1 LSIYLSVDPI
11 FQSLWL
17 LSRFPMT
24 NHRVCNNLRVTR
36 RVSLVEQILLTPRS
50 TWVHPRFLCAVHV
63 AQSLVFC
70 VVFCRSLFIRFCWSW
85 RCLSISNLLLL
96 SAHFISSSFSS
107 CGNIN
112 FHFGVLP
119 CHLHRLLLV
128 TFAYRI
134 YLKNCSLDVRQQS
147 INHLLCRATHQWI
160 NIRVSDCCFTPS
172 DNFLQ
177 LYNGKNKLQW
187 DDEED
192 HVRLLPN

>member
-1 LSIYLSVDPI
+1 MY
-11 FQSLWL
+11 
-17 LSRFPMT
+17 
-24 NHRVCNNLRVTR
+24 
-36 RVSLVEQILLTPRS
+36 
-50 TWVHPRFLCAVHV
+50 VHPRFLCAVHV

-147 INHLLCRATHQWI
+147 INHITLLKFLSETKDKHSHLKHTMVYQSYQLSIADTAHSEYMTGVTCGTGTTYPAGAQ
-160 NIRVSDCCFTPS
+160 NFTPGFKWGS
-172 DNFLQ
+172 CCSIFSFLW
-177 LYNGKNKLQW
+177 LF
-187 DDEED
+187 
-192 HVRLLPN
+192 LLLR